1 MRDTLRPMHHTRKT
15 RPFLDRV
22 SSALPTLFLA
32 LCPIGTFA
40 DSGDSLATYT
50 AEEVV
55 ITGVTPPLSS
65 TAVKLPL
72 PLSST
77 PASVSVIEGRQL
89 ERQDA
94 VVLGDA
100 LVNASGVNV
109 QTGFGVHDFFVVRG
123 FGSLANGL
131 VLTDGAAE
139 PEATFYNLYN
149 LERVEVLKGPGAF
162 LYGANPLS
170 GTVNLVRKEA
180 VFGPAFGRV
189 SASVGRFS
197 SFRTTTDLGWSDA
210 ESGVA
215 LRLNGLW
222 RRSDSYRDDKEHW
235 AAALNPTLT
244 WRLSES
250 SKLRLNLEYAAN
262 DYNSDSGLPITG
274 QGQELAAVPRQ
285 RSYQSPF
292 DDSEQDIFRLRL
304 DFETQLTERISL
316 RDKLYFTDFN
326 WPSSGTLFNG
336 VFPDSLGGQQLS
348 RSLLLLDDHQ
358 TFFGNQ
364 LEAVLTFGGSG
375 LGHSLLAGV
384 ETAWQG
390 DEFSLDVGLLPSV
403 DLNDPVET
411 AVQPVS
417 LVPGQSS
424 TADAR
429 SLILA
434 PYVLDHVTVGDHFQL
449 FAGGRFDAI
458 DYEDDDSG
466 TSRTYKKFSPLV
478 GAVVTASDR
487 WSVYASAGQAFAPPS
502 SQVADGRD
510 AETGRQV
517 EAGARTRSSDG
528 RFHGSIAVYQLKKSG
543 VAIPDASG
551 VARETGDQR
560 SRGVELEIGA
570 SPLGGW
576 QAAASYAFSKAEL
589 TTFADSVVVGLTQ
602 TGPVFAEIDRS
613 GNDAPHAPQHILNIW
628 STLDLGHGLGAGAT
642 LRFVSGQKIAPD
654 NAFEIDGV
662 LTLDASLSY
671 RFGPRRL
678 RLHLRNLT
686 DADYET
692 RGFARYGNASVIPA
706 APIGVSAA
714 VEWEL

>member
-1 MRDTLRPMHHTRKT
+1 MLRSIGMPDTPRPMHDTRNT

-55 ITGVTPPLSS
+55 ITGVIPPLSS

-170 GTVNLVRKEA
+170 GTVNLVRKQA

-189 SASVGRFS
+189 SASVGRFG
-197 SFRTTTDLGWSDA
+197 SFRATTDLGWSDA

-222 RRSDSYRDDKEHW
+222 RRSDSYRDGKEHW
-235 AAALNPTLT
+235 SAALNPTLT

-304 DFETQLTERISL
+304 DFETQLTERVSL
-316 RDKLYFTDFN
+316 RDKLYFTDFD

-336 VFPDSLGGQQLS
+336 VSPDGLGGQQLL

-364 LEAVLTFGGSG
+364 LEAVLTFGRSG
-375 LGHSLLAGV
+375 LGHTLLAGV

-390 DEFSLDVGLLPSV
+390 DEFSLDVGLLPPV

-411 AVQPVS
+411 A
-417 LVPGQSS
+417 
-424 TADAR
+424 
-429 SLILA
+429 
-434 PYVLDHVTVGDHFQL
+434 
-449 FAGGRFDAI
+449 
-458 DYEDDDSG
+458 
-466 TSRTYKKFSPLV
+466 
-478 GAVVTASDR
+478 
-487 WSVYASAGQAFAPPS
+487 
-502 SQVADGRD
+502 
-510 AETGRQV
+510 
-517 EAGARTRSSDG
+517 
-528 RFHGSIAVYQLKKSG
+528 
-543 VAIPDASG
+543 
-551 VARETGDQR
+551 
-560 SRGVELEIGA
+560 
-570 SPLGGW
+570 
-576 QAAASYAFSKAEL
+576 
-589 TTFADSVVVGLTQ
+589 
-602 TGPVFAEIDRS
+602 
-613 GNDAPHAPQHILNIW
+613 
-628 STLDLGHGLGAGAT
+628 
-642 LRFVSGQKIAPD
+642 
-654 NAFEIDGV
+654 
-662 LTLDASLSY
+662 
-671 RFGPRRL
+671 
-678 RLHLRNLT
+678 
-686 DADYET
+686 
-692 RGFARYGNASVIPA
+692 
-706 APIGVSAA
+706 
-714 VEWEL
+714 

>member
-1 MRDTLRPMHHTRKT
+1 MTRLL
-15 RPFLDRV
+15 PIRV
-22 SSALPTLFLA
+22 CFSAVFLA
-32 LCPIGTFA
+32 LCPSGAGAESA
-40 DSGDSLATYT
+40 DSLTTYS

-55 ITGVTPPLSS
+55 ITGVIPPVIS

-72 PLSST
+72 PLTST
-77 PASVSVIEGRQL
+77 PASVSVIDGRQL
-89 ERQDA
+89 VRQDA

-100 LVNASGVNV
+100 LENASGVNV

-123 FGSLANGL
+123 FDSLGNGL

-170 GTVNLVRKEA
+170 GTVNLVRKRP

-189 SASVGRFS
+189 IGSAGRFS
-197 SFRTTTDLGWSDA
+197 SFRATTDLGWSDPQA
-210 ESGVA
+210 GIA

-235 AAALNPTLT
+235 AAAFNPALS
-244 WRLSES
+244 WRLSERS
-250 SKLRLNLEYAAN
+250 TLHLNLEYAAN
-262 DYNSDSGLPITG
+262 DYNSDSGLPVVG
-274 QGQELAAVPRQ
+274 QGQGLAAVPRQ

-292 DDSEQDIFRLRL
+292 DDSEQTIFRLRL
-304 DFETQLTERISL
+304 DFETRLTETVSL
-316 RDKLYFTDFN
+316 RDKFYVADFD

-336 VFPDSLGGQQLS
+336 VFPDGQGGQQLF
-348 RSLLLLDDHQ
+348 RLLLSLDDHQ
-358 TFFGNQ
+358 TFVGNQ

-375 LGHSLLAGV
+375 LEHTLLAGL
-384 ETAWQG
+384 ETAWQS
-390 DEFSLDVGLLPSV
+390 DEFSLDVGELPSI

-411 AVQPVS
+411 AVAPVS
-417 LVPGQSS
+417 FVPGQSS

-429 SLILA
+429 SIILA
-434 PYVLDHVTVGDHFQL
+434 PYIVDHVVVGDHLQL

-478 GAVVTASDR
+478 GVVVTPGDR

-502 SQVADGRD
+502 SQVVGDRK
-510 AETGRQV
+510 AESGHQAEVGLR
-517 EAGARTRSSDG
+517 AHSSDG
-528 RFHGSIAVYQLKKSG
+528 RLYGSVAVYQLEKSDI
-543 VAIPDASG
+543 AIPDETG

-570 SPLGGW
+570 QLRKGW
-576 QAAASYAFSKAEL
+576 NAAASYAFSDAEL
-589 TTFADSVVVGLTQ
+589 TDFREVVVALTQ
-602 TGPVFAEIDRS
+602 TGPVFNVTDRS
-613 GNDAPHAPQHILNIW
+613 GNDAPFAPQHILNIR
-628 STLDLGHGLGAGAT
+628 STLDLGSGLGAGAT
-642 LRFVSGQKIAPD
+642 LRYVSGQKIAPD
-654 NAFEIDGV
+654 YTFEIDGV

-671 RFGPRRL
+671 RLGQTRMRL
-678 RLHLRNLT
+678 NLRNLT
-686 DADYET
+686 DTDYET
-692 RGFARYGNASVIPA
+692 RGFGNTSVIPA
-706 APIGVSAA
+706 DPIGVSAT